1 MRVLAATMA
10 GAGHFGPLVPFVSAC
25 SAAGHEGRVAAPAS
39 FADMVRQAGFTHV
52 PLDDADPAELGAVFG
67 TLPGLSVQA
76 ASTRVVREVFAG
88 VNARAALPGL
98 RAAVREWKPD
108 LILREGLECAS
119 YVVAESE
126 NVPPAIA
133 SVASC
138 GESLA

>member
-1 MRVLAATMA
+1 VRVLAATMA

-25 SAAGHEGRVAAPAS
+25 SAAGHEVRVAAPAS